1 MCEVILYGDT
11 SFEMYN
17 DGWTA
22 DDKRNALAYLKILE
36 SFEFIYA
43 LVTLQRS
50 LMYLK
55 EATVKLQGENQDL
68 VAGVLLVEQV
78 LENLQAL
85 RSDIDAYCS
94 RILQHS
100 SNIAERSK
108 IVVSMP
114 RIAQRQQYRSNPEC
128 RSVAEYFKCT
138 IAIPFLDHLISEL
151 SSRFDTH
158 MKQVSALQSLL
169 PVKINPTSS
178 AECIAAAID
187 FYFDDLPN
195 PSVVDEEFEVWK
207 LKWLP
212 IPLQQRPQTLSE
224 LLEKCSSASFPN
236 IFTLLKLFATL
247 PLTSCSCER
256 SASALKRLNNYMQEP
271 MKKRRGRS
279 VQLLRF

>member
-1 MCEVILYGDT
+1 
-11 SFEMYN
+11 
-17 DGWTA
+17 
-22 DDKRNALAYLKILE
+22 
-36 SFEFIYA
+36 
-43 LVTLQRS
+43 
-50 LMYLK
+50 MYLK

-138 IAIPFLDHLISEL
+138 IAILFLDHLISEL

-256 SASALKRLNNYMQEP
+256 SASALKRLNNYMRCTQSEDRLSALALIHCNYDFIVDVP
-271 MKKRRGRS
+271 DICKRFLDKHPRRI
-279 VQLLRF
+279 QCPTLLFDN